1 MSFADRR
8 RWPRF
13 PQRAD
18 RRLSARAAH
27 RRMTPARGERVQ
39 VAISRQFAFP
49 LRRAYDTNLGRW
61 PEYWPGLIRVEPG
74 AALVTAGG
82 HCEADA
88 EATRPPDGARDHPA
102 ARRPIPA
109 HRVHERP
116 AWPAHRARH
125 ERHLVED
132 HASFGYRI
140 VVEFEPRTGLR
151 RPSDR
156 VVVAR
161 AVERVAGRTVRNL
174 EQRFAELSAR
184 DDERPMGVR
193 SR

>member
-18 RRLSARAAH
+18 RRLPARAAH
-27 RRMTPARGERVQ
+27 RRMTPPEVSARR
-39 VAISRQFAFP
+39 SRSAGSSRFRCGARTTTSPTSGDGRSTGQARFASSP
-49 LRRAYDTNLGRW
+49 GRA
-61 PEYWPGLIRVEPG
+61 
-74 AALVTAGG
+74 G
-82 HCEADA
+82 HSRGQCEADA
-88 EATRPPDGARDHPA
+88 EATRPPDGARDDPA
-102 ARRPIPA
+102 ARRPYQLIEYTSVQRGLPT
-109 HRVHERP
+109 
-116 AWPAHRARH
+116 ARH
-125 ERHLVED
+125 ERHFVED

-151 RPSDR
+151 RPFDR

>member
-1 MSFADRR
+1 
-8 RWPRF
+8 
-13 PQRAD
+13 
-18 RRLSARAAH
+18 
-27 RRMTPARGERVQ
+27 MTPARGERVQ

-49 LRRAYDTNLGRW
+49 LRRAYDYITDLGRW

-74 AALVTAGG
+74 ARWSQPGDTARLTLKLLG
-82 HCEADA
+82 
-88 EATRPPDGARDHPA
+88 RPTELEMTLQ
-102 ARRPIPA
+102 
-109 HRVHERP
+109 RVVPYQLIEYTSVQRGLP
-116 AWPAHRARH
+116 TARH
-125 ERHLVED
+125 ERHFVED

-151 RPSDR
+151 RPFDR